1 MGTKIGFDS
10 KLAVTTPINWNKISS
25 TVTTELN
32 NLKERRQKARED
44 TDTDYRDLIKKFQN
58 EPQSQSDILNT
69 QLSEMSQQIQNA
81 ALADKRMFQSGAMT
95 AEEYNRKKANRLDS
109 TQILLDTYKKKS
121 SDYDEIISLV
131 ESNDPKKRLSGVTLA
146 QRAQLEQ
153 IFEFKGFQYQLD
165 PTSNEGNMVKK
176 DDKGNIIES
185 FNASELAFMKHR
197 RYNAFDSA
205 TASEDIAKAIGTQTF
220 RDAAGT
226 TVKGFNVG
234 AFGQEYKKDLDK
246 AKREAVKAVLTDDN
260 ALAYLFDT
268 VKFIDGK
275 EITVTNSVEKALNNE
290 AAILIGTDGN
300 PILTRIDEKDAK
312 AKNISSEQIK
322 KLNEKNEKLYNLAV
336 DNLDDQVTLKLDRSK
351 EAKVPT
357 QSDKDSYQRRSG
369 LRGTDRQNATDL
381 AKIHQGQTIADRKV
395 GAQQLGGSDPS
406 IVRIIEFQDQIIIE
420 RVNDEGEIIKENPI
434 DMTLTTEDFVRAGAS
449 TFGVQYT
456 DINDA
461 VENSGI
467 NYKLSRNTDDIIDN
481 TVLFERTKVEKP
493 KKKSKLEIFRE
504 RANVDFGPESVKLDT
519 VIDTNKDPDVINDDL
534 FASKL
539 APILKNYGFTVKPFS
554 RFALNEGIKLQ
565 SSKDVNQRKEF
576 ELENLDTAK
585 ANLEKVLNDIQVYI
599 EGTFVE
605 PEDKAVK
612 VIQEGSQGGID
623 YTQFN
628 KQD

>member
-10 KLAVTTPINWNKISS
+10 KLAVTTPIDWNKISS
-25 TVTTELN
+25 TVTKSLN
-32 NLKERRQKARED
+32 DLQTRRQKARED
-44 TDTDYRDLIKKFQN
+44 TDADYRELIKKFQN

-69 QLSEMSQQIQNA
+69 QLSELSSQIQNA
-81 ALADKRMFQSGAMT
+81 ALADKRMFQSGAMK

-109 TQILLDTYKKKS
+109 TQLLLDTYKKKS
-121 SDYDEIISLV
+121 ADYDEIISLI
-131 ESNDPKKRLSGVTLA
+131 ESDDPKKRLSGVTLA
-146 QRAQLEQ
+146 QRAQLEK
-153 IFEFKGFQYQLD
+153 IFDFKEYQYQLN
-165 PTSNEGNMVKK
+165 PETNEGMMVKK
-176 DDKGNIIES
+176 DADGNVVDTVS
-185 FNASELAFMKHR
+185 ASELAYMKHR

-205 TASEDIAKAIGTQTF
+205 KASADIAESIGTQTF

-234 AFGQEYKKDLDK
+234 AFGEEYKKDLDK

-268 VKFIDGK
+268 IKFIDGK
-275 EITVTNSVEKALNNE
+275 EITVTNSVEEALKND
-290 AAILIGTDGN
+290 AAILLGQDGN
-300 PILTRIDEKDAK
+300 AILTRID
-312 AKNISSEQIK
+312 KNDPRVSSLDPKQIDQ
-322 KLNEKNEKLYNLAV
+322 LNKKNEKLYNLAV
-336 DNLDDQVTLKLDRSK
+336 DNLDDQVTLKLDRTK
-351 EAKVPT
+351 EAQVPT

-369 LRGTDRQNATDL
+369 VRAKDRQNATDL
-381 AKIHQGQTIADRKV
+381 AKIHQGQTIAERKI
-395 GAQQLGGSDPS
+395 GAQQLGGLDPS
-406 IVRIIEFQDQIIIE
+406 IVRIIEFKDQVIIE

-461 VENSGI
+461 VKNSGI
-467 NYKLSRNTDDIIDN
+467 NPKLSRKTADIMDN
-481 TVLFERTKVEKP
+481 TVLFERKKVEKP
-493 KKKSKLEIFRE
+493 KEKSKLEIFRE
-504 RANVDFGPESVKLDT
+504 RANIDFSPESVKLDT
-519 VIDTNKDPDVINDDL
+519 VIDTNEDPNVINDDL

-539 APILKNYGFTVKPFS
+539 APILKGYGFTVEPTG
-554 RFALNEGIKLQ
+554 RIQEVIKIQ
-565 SSKDVNQRKEF
+565 SSKDVNQSKEF
-576 ELENLDTAK
+576 KLENLSTPK

-599 EGTFVE
+599 EGTFKE

-612 VIQEGSQGGID
+612 VIQEGSQGAMD